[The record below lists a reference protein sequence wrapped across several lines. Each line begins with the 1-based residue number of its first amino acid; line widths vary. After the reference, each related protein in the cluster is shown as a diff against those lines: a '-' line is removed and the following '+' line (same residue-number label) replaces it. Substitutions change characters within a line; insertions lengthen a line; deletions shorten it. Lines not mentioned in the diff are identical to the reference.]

1 MGVLATLAVLGGA
14 ILFAA
19 LPATAGDDSHVEGSY
34 WLEGQSNVDHHP
46 FHVVSA
52 LSPGGVITSIVSTD
66 TATEVGQWALDDD
79 HALVAKFYA
88 FATAPDGTP
97 IGTATVRIK
106 GKVRGGTLSGTYWA
120 TGTTTSGSELFP
132 PDNGTFSGKRIK
144 ADG

>member
-34 WLEGQSNVDHHP
+34 WLDGQSNVDHHT

-52 LSPGGVITSIVSTD
+52 LTSGGVITNIISDDPSTQ
-66 TATEVGQWALDDD
+66 VGQWALDDD
-79 HALVAKFYA
+79 HNLVAKFYSFA
-88 FATAPDGTP
+88 FGPNALVGTV
-97 IGTATVRIK
+97 TVSIK
-106 GKVRGGTLSGTYWA
+106 AKVHGDTFSGTYWA
-120 TGTTTSGSELFP
+120 TGTTTSGSQLFP
-132 PDNGTFSGKRIK
+132 PDSGTFGGKRVK